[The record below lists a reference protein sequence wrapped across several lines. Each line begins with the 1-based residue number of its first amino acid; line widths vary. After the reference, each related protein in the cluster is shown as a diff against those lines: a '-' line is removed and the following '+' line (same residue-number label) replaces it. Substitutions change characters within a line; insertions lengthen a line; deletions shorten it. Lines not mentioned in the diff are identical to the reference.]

1 MPRVARRGR
10 LWEKESRHRTDE
22 DRAMSHSRRIGVMTG
37 VAALLLTA
45 TACSGLGRTTVGM
58 LSFRAHDSP
67 VELSYSNSLVTGC
80 HKIALPRGATHV
92 QNNTLVDVV
101 LYRTPDCQKSDR
113 ADGIYVATTLSN
125 VTAPASLPWRSFS
138 VIH

>member
-1 MPRVARRGR
+1 RAQVAVT
-10 LWEKESRHRTDE
+10 E
-22 DRAMSHSRRIGVMTG
+22 V
-37 VAALLLTA
+37 
-45 TACSGLGRTTVGM
+45 
-58 LSFRAHDSP
+58 
-67 VELSYSNSLVTGC
+67 SYSNTLVTGC
-80 HKIALPRGATHV
+80 HKIGLQRGATHV

-101 LYRTPDCQKSDR
+101 LYRTPDCQKTDR